1 MRVACFQTGVPGIVP
16 GEAWRR
22 LLQACGARGVD
33 LLVTPEFGVGGLPHT
48 EAAADE
54 RAVDEPESLLPWADG
69 AEPGMTVLLGFT
81 ERTGMGL
88 HSSAAVVRGGRVVTV
103 VRKRH
108 PREPGLVPGGESS
121 VVEVAGTGV
130 GVLVCAD
137 ATHQEPAR
145 RLAAGG
151 AGLLAC
157 LLNNDMSEANAARWQ
172 RPTHEAL
179 ADRARENGCWVVSA
193 DVAGTSPGRRALA
206 ATRIVRPE
214 GVLLATVPPQP
225 GRLLVRDLV

>member
-1 MRVACFQTGVPGIVP
+1 M
-16 GEAWRR
+16 
-22 LLQACGARGVD
+22 
-33 LLVTPEFGVGGLPHT
+33 TPEFGVGGLPHT
-48 EAAADE
+48 AAAAEE
-54 RAVDEPESLLPWADG
+54 RAVDDPESLLPWAEG
-69 AEPGMTVLLGFT
+69 SAPGMTVVLGFT
-81 ERTGMGL
+81 ERTDVGL
-88 HSSAAVVRGGRVVTV
+88 HSSAAVLRDGGVLTI

-108 PREPGLVPGGESS
+108 PREPGLVAGGESS
-121 VVEVAGTGV
+121 VVEVAAMGV

-137 ATHQEPAR
+137 ATRPEPAR
-145 RLAAGG
+145 SLVAGG

-206 ATRIVRPE
+206 ATRIVRPD
-214 GVLLATVPPQP
+214 GSLLATVPPQP
-225 GRLLVRDLV
+225 GRLLVRDLA

>member
-1 MRVACFQTGVPGIVP
+1 MRVACFQSGVQGIDPGV
-16 GEAWRR
+16 AWRR
-22 LLQACGARGVD
+22 LLQACGDRGVD

-48 EAAADE
+48 SAASE
-54 RAVDEPESLLPWADG
+54 QRAVEDPEWLLPWADG
-69 AEPGMTVLLGFT
+69 APPGMTVLLGFT
-81 ERTGMGL
+81 ERTGVGL
-88 HSSAAVVRGGRVVTV
+88 HSSAAVVRDGRVLTV
-103 VRKRH
+103 VRKQH
-108 PREPGLVPGGESS
+108 PREPGLVPGGDSS
-121 VVEVAGTGV
+121 VVDVAGTGV

-145 RLAAGG
+145 RLAAEG

-157 LLNNDMSEANAARWQ
+157 VLNNDMSEANAARWQ
-172 RPTHEAL
+172 RPTHDAL
-179 ADRARENGCWVVSA
+179 AGRARENRCWVVSA

-206 ATRIVRPE
+206 ATRIVRPD